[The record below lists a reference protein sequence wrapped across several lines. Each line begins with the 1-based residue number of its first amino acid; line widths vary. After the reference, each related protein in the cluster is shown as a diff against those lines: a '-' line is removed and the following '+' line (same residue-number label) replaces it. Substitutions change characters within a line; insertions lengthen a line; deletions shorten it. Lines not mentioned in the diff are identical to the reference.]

1 MSAPSPAPPLAHST
15 CLCRDCGRLS
25 EANEPPGA
33 TCSQCGS
40 DRLVT
45 HPELAHLTV
54 AHVDCDA
61 FYASVEKRDHP
72 DLIDK
77 PLIVGGSVRGVVL
90 TACYIARRFGVRS
103 AMPMSRAI
111 RLCPDAAVI
120 RPDME
125 KYRRDSRRIKD
136 LMIETGA
143 RVEAVSIDEAYLD
156 FSDTAATEPAA
167 RSLARLSLLVEKRV
181 GVTIS
186 VGLAAN
192 KMLAKIASDFGKPR
206 GFYVIGHHDAMEVL
220 APMKVSAL
228 PGVGPVMTQKLNA
241 MGYETIAQL
250 RAAKLD
256 DLIHRFGD
264 WGRKLSSRA
273 LGEDG
278 RKVGNGRGRNVS
290 VGAERTFAHDLR
302 DFDEIDVQLAQIA
315 DRVAERLARTELAA
329 GSLTLKLKRFDHQ
342 NRTHACR
349 LHHPTMRAETI
360 LAAVRPT
367 LQRVL
372 DGTAYRLVGITAHDL
387 VPAHRADPPDLFA

>member
-1 MSAPSPAPPLAHST
+1 MPDNVSG
-15 CLCRDCGRLS
+15 LCRDCGLMFQV
-25 EANEPPGA
+25 EQPALK
-33 TCSQCGS
+33 TCIKCGS
-40 DRLVT
+40 NRVVM

-61 FYASVEKRDHP
+61 FYASVEKRDRP
-72 DLIDK
+72 DLADQ

-103 AMPMSRAI
+103 AMPMSQAT
-111 RLCPDAAVI
+111 RLCPDAVVI

-125 KYRRDSRRIKD
+125 KYRRDSRRIRD

-143 RVEAVSIDEAYLD
+143 RVESVSIDEAYLD
-156 FSDTAATEPAA
+156 LSDTAATEPPA
-167 RSLARLSLLVEKRV
+167 RSLARLSLLIEKRV

-206 GFYVIGHHDAMEVL
+206 GFHVIGHHDAMAVL

-228 PGVGPVMTQKLNA
+228 PGVGPVMTQKLHE
-241 MGYETIAQL
+241 MGYETVAQL
-250 RAAKLD
+250 RDAKLD
-256 DLIHRFGD
+256 ELIHRFGD
-264 WGRKLSSRA
+264 WGRKLASRA
-273 LGEDG
+273 RGEDA
-278 RKVGNGRGRNVS
+278 RQVGTGRGRNVS
-290 VGAERTFAHDLR
+290 VGAERTFAHDLSR
-302 DFDEIDVQLAQIA
+302 FEDIVVQLEQISA
-315 DRVAERLARTELAA
+315 RIAERLARAELAA
-329 GSLTLKLKRFDHQ
+329 GSLTLKLRRFDRQ

-349 LHHPTMRAETI
+349 LHNPTMRAETI
-360 LAAVRPT
+360 FAAVRPT

-387 VPAHRADPPDLFA
+387 VPADRADPPDLFAEN